1 MLRSR
6 VSAAV
11 VDTSA
16 WIDYFA
22 GRDIPLLDAALK
34 QGIIILPPIVVAE
47 LVSGAHKR
55 REREAMIEFLDE
67 LPIHETPRDHWMRVG
82 ELRLQCREKGL
93 SVSTPDAHVAQCA
106 LDLDA
111 LLFALDDVFSK
122 IARHT
127 GLRLAL

>member
-1 MLRSR
+1 
-6 VSAAV
+6 VSAV

-34 QGIIILPPIVVAE
+34 QGNIILPPIVVAE
-47 LVSGAHKR
+47 LVSGAHKK

-67 LPIHETPRDHWMRVG
+67 LPIHETPWDHWRQVG

-111 LLFALDDVFSK
+111 LLFALDDVFPK
-122 IARHT
+122 IARYT